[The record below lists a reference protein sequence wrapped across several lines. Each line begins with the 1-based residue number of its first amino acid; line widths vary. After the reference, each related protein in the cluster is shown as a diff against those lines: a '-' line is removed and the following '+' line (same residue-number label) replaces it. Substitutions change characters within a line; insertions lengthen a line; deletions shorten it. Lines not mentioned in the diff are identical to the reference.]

1 MNAFIILLVSLL
13 SVGIQIKNKA
23 VTMIANSTL
32 FDVVGLF
39 GVLFYIGS
47 YGALQLGRINGH
59 SLLYSG
65 LNATAAILVL
75 ISLYKDFNLASVLI
89 QITWISVSLAG
100 ATRLMLSTCKSKNSL
115 HGRSTKRRSRQSLRN
130 QPK

>member
-1 MNAFIILLVSLL
+1 
-13 SVGIQIKNKA
+13 
-23 VTMIANSTL
+23 MITNSTL
-32 FDVVGLF
+32 FDAVGLL

-89 QITWISVSLAG
+89 QITWITVSIAG
-100 ATRLMLSTCKSKNSL
+100 ASRLLLSTSKSKNSL
-115 HGRSTKRRSRQSLRN
+115 GRTNVKPRSR
-130 QPK
+130 